1 MSAQQDIR
9 ICADAAALAQQ
20 TADEFVRLAQES
32 VAARG
37 RFTVALA
44 GGSTPKAAYAL
55 LTSAA
60 YHDRVPWQQID
71 FFWGD
76 ERHVPPDHP
85 DSNYRMAYEAMLSKV
100 PIPAENIFRIHA
112 EEKDADAA
120 ARAYEQTLT
129 AFFHLQP
136 GEFPRLDLI
145 LLGMGPDGHTA
156 SVFPGTRAL
165 HEKTRLVVANWV
177 EKLNAYR
184 FTMTLPVRNHS
195 ACAMFLVSGRDKAN
209 VLREVLEHQTEE
221 LPASLVRPT
230 NGRLVWMI
238 DQEAASALPAQLRGG
253 SRVANF

>member
-1 MSAQQDIR
+1 MAAQQDIR
-9 ICADAAALAQQ
+9 ICADAAILAQQ
-20 TADEFVRLAQES
+20 TADAFVRLAQES

-60 YHDRVPWQQID
+60 YYDRVPWQQID

-120 ARAYEQTLT
+120 ARA
-129 AFFHLQP
+129 
-136 GEFPRLDLI
+136 
-145 LLGMGPDGHTA
+145 
-156 SVFPGTRAL
+156 
-165 HEKTRLVVANWV
+165 
-177 EKLNAYR
+177 
-184 FTMTLPVRNHS
+184 
-195 ACAMFLVSGRDKAN
+195 
-209 VLREVLEHQTEE
+209 
-221 LPASLVRPT
+221 
-230 NGRLVWMI
+230 
-238 DQEAASALPAQLRGG
+238 
-253 SRVANF
+253 

>member
-1 MSAQQDIR
+1 MPSGSCWRAHCQTRKDLRRELGNTVAEARKVAQ
-9 ICADAAALAQQ
+9 AAANG
-20 TADEFVRLAQES
+20 RL
-32 VAARG
+32 
-37 RFTVALA
+37 
-44 GGSTPKAAYAL
+44 AL
-55 LTSAA
+55 LTAQFADPSGLGRIVR
-60 YHDRVPWQQID
+60 D
-71 FFWGD
+71 
-76 ERHVPPDHP
+76 
-85 DSNYRMAYEAMLSKV
+85 DSGAVRAV
-100 PIPAENIFRIHA
+100 V

-184 FTMTLPVRNHS
+184 FTMTLPVLNHS